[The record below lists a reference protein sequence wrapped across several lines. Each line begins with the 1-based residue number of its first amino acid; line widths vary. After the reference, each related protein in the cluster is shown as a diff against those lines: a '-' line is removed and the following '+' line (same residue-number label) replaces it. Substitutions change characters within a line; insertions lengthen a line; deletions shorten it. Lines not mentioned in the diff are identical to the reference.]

1 MAKDPMHLLDDEDNF
16 APRFEQ
22 VLEEI
27 FKRFD
32 KDNKGSWTTQE
43 LNDFATQTNGKP
55 FDKDTLEEIETF
67 FEVTEEGNLT
77 TNGFMQMYHLQT
89 QNDPDETWKDLKTC
103 RIEGL
108 CALDGYDDNLN
119 LVSSRTEDENP
130 ISPAPEK

>member
-1 MAKDPMHLLDDEDNF
+1 MAKDPVQLLDDEDNF

-32 KDNKGSWTTQE
+32 KSNKGSWTRDE
-43 LNDFATQTNGKP
+43 INEFATQTNGKP

-89 QNDPDETWKDLKTC
+89 QNDPEETWKDLKTY
-103 RIEGL
+103 
-108 CALDGYDDNLN
+108 GYDDNLD